1 MFGWDELF
9 LCRFRVVVYGSGE
22 RGERGGDLACDGP
35 SESQYYVFVEHWN
48 HRPCKAGDDVAGAS
62 AKASKS
68 RRTEDDCLRAELKR
82 VFYMGQ
88 QNHYRQF
95 KRHTN
100 HYGEEQEEAEA
111 VGEMEVAF
119 DSPKKMLLLYVA
131 RLTVIYRR
139 PWRSLHAASERLR
152 RSL

>member
-1 MFGWDELF
+1 
-9 LCRFRVVVYGSGE
+9 
-22 RGERGGDLACDGP
+22 
-35 SESQYYVFVEHWN
+35 
-48 HRPCKAGDDVAGAS
+48 
-62 AKASKS
+62 
-68 RRTEDDCLRAELKR
+68 
-82 VFYMGQ
+82 MGQ